1 MPRRRDYEHERSR
14 ADQLASE
21 RGFANR
27 AEQRRYARRPRSSK
41 ELIALPDRAQDVRK
55 DVTRVLDLG
64 RGRRDVE
71 SAAAELDVPMSA
83 VRWWGDEALGRK
95 HAGRTQVSR
104 RDIARLRFV
113 ILDDGVQPVAVRGWK
128 RLETERIFDVQW
140 RALSGQASAEE
151 LRWLQGRT
159 VAGRRVVD
167 DEERLRELG
176 RRGVVDPGEWYR
188 ESQS

>member
-83 VRWWGDEALGRK
+83 VRWGGDEALGRK
-95 HAGRTQVSR
+95 HAGHTQAPR
-104 RDIARLRFV
+104 RDIALLRFV
-113 ILDDGVQPVAVRGWK
+113 ILEDGVQPVAVRGWK
-128 RLETERIFDVQW
+128 RLEAERIFDVQW
-140 RALSGQASAEE
+140 RGRSRPGRGREVPGVH
-151 LRWLQGRT
+151 GRT
-159 VAGRRVVD
+159 AAGRR
-167 DEERLRELG
+167 G
-176 RRGVVDPGEWYR
+176 
-188 ESQS
+188 